1 MTVMPTIN
9 GGIKLTPENDKD
21 WAVLKAIAFDAH
33 EELAAR
39 LGRLMDEESM
49 WEDIVVPDLKTH
61 FSGQLDHVV
70 KAVNEGKEKDEI
82 TIPKEEGELW
92 YGALNQARLGLESKY
107 HFGQEEDIG
116 PDELKEE
123 ERQGYLRGRFY
134 CTIQTV
140 LMEYVLEI

>member
-21 WAVLKAIAFDAH
+21 WAVLKAISFDAH

-39 LGRLMDEESM
+39 LGGLMDEESM
-49 WEDIVVPDLKTH
+49 WEDIVVPDLETH

-107 HFGQEEDIG
+107 HFGQEEDIE
-116 PDELKEE
+116 PDELEKE

-134 CTIQTV
+134 CTVQTV
-140 LMEYVLEI
+140 LMEYVLEM